1 MITAHGVRCRRKVTK
16 DMTREKKWTLAVLA
30 AFAGASFVGTAYAA
44 ESADAPSEETHAL
57 TDTVVTAQ
65 RREKRDLDT
74 PATTTIITAKE
85 IEKAGYRNVFEAID
99 QQIGSTSTSYGEAGQ
114 DFGFSAGRLNLRGY
128 DRGTLVMVNG
138 VPMNLKNYPST
149 ENIPASMV
157 ERIEIVKGA
166 ASTLYG
172 AEAMGG
178 VVNIILKQPKAE
190 ESEFELSQTVG
201 NYFKKSEATYIGDRI
216 IVDVSREWSKD
227 IPHANAFGLDKVS
240 WTDWWV
246 GKGKKSRIGLIA
258 QLTDELSLNY
268 NYMESDITRGGIRP
282 YKRNKAGVRV
292 SDNTKYNSRYND
304 YRHTASLVYQGRENG
319 IHAVLGYNYRKVD
332 GYDYIANSK
341 GKSNAVMDGQ
351 ILDVQKNW
359 KLGNDSMV
367 LGYSYKREAYDAT
380 TPDAKRFRDSAV
392 RTSNSLYTSYSKQF
406 TPQFNL
412 TLGLRGEFINDPE
425 EDQRVFMPQFQTN
438 YQFDRNTAW
447 YINIGK
453 AFQMPTVDDSF
464 RYKSFNPEGLKPEN
478 GWTYETGVKIRHG
491 NDTWKAAVY
500 HMDMQNKMGWA
511 KNSAGEY
518 YAVNKGAFRNTGIEL
533 EYTKRFNDTWR
544 LTLGGGISNP
554 EVQDPSSAKKEWTQD
569 AGRLEG
575 LIRVDYEM
583 AKWQGNLNFKYL
595 GDREY
600 YKPSNGT
607 EQDIPDKLQLN
618 MNIIYTAG
626 KDDTVTLGIYNLLNR
641 ENYSNR
647 FGSLDLPRNYR
658 LTYTHAF

>member
-1 MITAHGVRCRRKVTK
+1 MTK
-16 DMTREKKWTLAVLA
+16 EKKRTLAVLA

-44 ESADAPSEETHAL
+44 EQTETHAL

-65 RREKRDLDT
+65 RRAKRDLDT

-99 QQIGSTSTSYGEAGQ
+99 QQVGSTSTSYGEAGQ
-114 DFGFSAGRLNLRGY
+114 DFGLAAGRITLRGY

-178 VVNIILKQPKAE
+178 VVNIILKKPTAQ
-190 ESEFELSQTVG
+190 ESEFKLSQTVG
-201 NYFKKSEATYIGDRI
+201 NYFKKSEATYVGDRV

-227 IPHANAFGLDKVS
+227 LPHSNGFGINKISYV
-240 WTDWWV
+240 DWWV
-246 GKGKKSRIGLIA
+246 GKGKKSRVGIVA

-268 NYMESDITRGGIRP
+268 NYMEGDITRGGTQYRKTGNRLVP
-282 YKRNKAGVRV
+282 TG
-292 SDNTKYNSRYND
+292 TRYNFRYD
-304 YRHTASLVYQGRENG
+304 DFRHTASLVYQGKDNG
-319 IHAVLGYNYRKVD
+319 IRAVLGYNYRKVD
-332 GYDYIANSK
+332 GYDNLTHRAQD
-341 GKSNAVMDGQ
+341 SNATMDGQ

-359 KLGNDSMV
+359 KFGKDSMV
-367 LGYSYKREAYDAT
+367 LGYSYKREAIDL
-380 TPDAKRFRDSAV
+380 PEKKRSAV
-392 RTSNSLYTSYSKQF
+392 RTGNSLYASYSKQF
-406 TPQFNL
+406 TPKFNV

-425 EDQRVFMPQFQTN
+425 EDQRVVVPQFQTE
-438 YQFDRNTAW
+438 YKFDRNTAW
-447 YINIGK
+447 YTNIGK

-464 RYKSFNPEGLKPEN
+464 RYTNFNPDGLKPES
-478 GWTYETGVKIRHG
+478 GWTYETGVKIRRG

-500 HMDMQNKMGWA
+500 HMDMKNKIGWQYD
-511 KNSAGEY
+511 AGTDTH
-518 YAVNKGAFRNTGIEL
+518 YAINKGQFRNTGVEL
-533 EYTKRFNDTWR
+533 EYAKRFNDVWS
-544 LTLGGGISNP
+544 LTLGGSVSNP
-554 EVQDPSSAKKEWTQD
+554 EVQDPSTRAKKWVQD

-575 LIRVDYEM
+575 LIRLDYQM
-583 AKWQGNLNFKYL
+583 AKWQGNLNLKYL

-600 YKPSNGT
+600 TAQRYGAP
-607 EQDIPDKLQLN
+607 QDVPDKIQLN
-618 MNIIYTAG
+618 MNVIYTAG
-626 KDDTVTLGIYNLLNR
+626 KDDVVSLGIYNLLNR

-647 FGSLDLPRNYR
+647 YGNLDLGRNFR

>member
-1 MITAHGVRCRRKVTK
+1 MTK
-16 DMTREKKWTLAVLA
+16 EKKRTLAVLA

-44 ESADAPSEETHAL
+44 EQTETHAL

-99 QQIGSTSTSYGEAGQ
+99 QQVGSTSTSYGEAGQ
-114 DFGFSAGRLNLRGY
+114 DFGLAAGRITLRGY

-149 ENIPASMV
+149 ENIPANMV

-178 VVNIILKQPKAE
+178 VVNIILKKPTAQ
-190 ESEFELSQTVG
+190 ESEFKLSQTVG
-201 NYFKKSEATYIGDRI
+201 NYFKKSEATYVGDRV

-227 IPHANAFGLDKVS
+227 LPHSNGFGINKISYV
-240 WTDWWV
+240 DWWV
-246 GKGKKSRIGLIA
+246 GKGKKSRVGIVA

-268 NYMESDITRGGIRP
+268 NYMEGDITRGGTQYRKTGNRLVP
-282 YKRNKAGVRV
+282 TG
-292 SDNTKYNSRYND
+292 TRYNFRYD
-304 YRHTASLVYQGRENG
+304 DFRHTASLVYQGKDNG
-319 IHAVLGYNYRKVD
+319 IRAVLGYNYRKVD
-332 GYDYIANSK
+332 GYDNLTHRAQD
-341 GKSNAVMDGQ
+341 SNATMDGQ

-359 KLGNDSMV
+359 KFGKDSMV
-367 LGYSYKREAYDAT
+367 LGYSYKREAIDL
-380 TPDAKRFRDSAV
+380 PEKKRSAV
-392 RTSNSLYTSYSKQF
+392 RTGNSLYASYSKQF
-406 TPQFNL
+406 TPKFNV

-425 EDQRVFMPQFQTN
+425 EDQRVVVPQFQTE
-438 YQFDRNTAW
+438 YKFDRNTVW
-447 YINIGK
+447 YTNIGK

-464 RYKSFNPEGLKPEN
+464 RYTNFNPDGLKPES
-478 GWTYETGVKIRHG
+478 GWTYETGVKIRRG

-500 HMDMQNKMGWA
+500 HMDMKNKIGWQYD
-511 KNSAGEY
+511 AGTDTH
-518 YAVNKGAFRNTGIEL
+518 YAINKGQFRNTGVEL
-533 EYTKRFNDTWR
+533 EYAKRFNDVWS
-544 LTLGGGISNP
+544 LTLGGSVSNP
-554 EVQDPSSAKKEWTQD
+554 EVQDPSTRAKKWVQD

-575 LIRVDYEM
+575 LIRLDYQM
-583 AKWQGNLNFKYL
+583 AKWQGNLNLKYL

-600 YKPSNGT
+600 TAQRYGAP
-607 EQDIPDKLQLN
+607 QDVPDKIQLN
-618 MNIIYTAG
+618 MNVIYTAG
-626 KDDTVTLGIYNLLNR
+626 KDDVVSLGIYNLLNR

-647 FGSLDLPRNYR
+647 SGNLDLGRNFR

>member
-1 MITAHGVRCRRKVTK
+1 
-16 DMTREKKWTLAVLA
+16 
-30 AFAGASFVGTAYAA
+30 
-44 ESADAPSEETHAL
+44 
-57 TDTVVTAQ
+57 
-65 RREKRDLDT
+65 
-74 PATTTIITAKE
+74 
-85 IEKAGYRNVFEAID
+85 
-99 QQIGSTSTSYGEAGQ
+99 
-114 DFGFSAGRLNLRGY
+114 
-128 DRGTLVMVNG
+128 
-138 VPMNLKNYPST
+138 
-149 ENIPASMV
+149 
-157 ERIEIVKGA
+157 
-166 ASTLYG
+166 
-172 AEAMGG
+172 
-178 VVNIILKQPKAE
+178 
-190 ESEFELSQTVG
+190 
-201 NYFKKSEATYIGDRI
+201 
-216 IVDVSREWSKD
+216 
-227 IPHANAFGLDKVS
+227 
-240 WTDWWV
+240 
-246 GKGKKSRIGLIA
+246 
-258 QLTDELSLNY
+258 
-268 NYMESDITRGGIRP
+268 
-282 YKRNKAGVRV
+282 
-292 SDNTKYNSRYND
+292 
-304 YRHTASLVYQGRENG
+304 
-319 IHAVLGYNYRKVD
+319 
-332 GYDYIANSK
+332 
-341 GKSNAVMDGQ
+341 
-351 ILDVQKNW
+351 
-359 KLGNDSMV
+359 
-367 LGYSYKREAYDAT
+367 
-380 TPDAKRFRDSAV
+380 
-392 RTSNSLYTSYSKQF
+392 
-406 TPQFNL
+406 
-412 TLGLRGEFINDPE
+412 
-425 EDQRVFMPQFQTN
+425 
-438 YQFDRNTAW
+438 
-447 YINIGK
+447 
-453 AFQMPTVDDSF
+453 MPTVDDSF

-647 FGSLDLPRNYR
+647 YGSLDLPRNYR

>member
-1 MITAHGVRCRRKVTK
+1 
-16 DMTREKKWTLAVLA
+16 MTREKKWTLAVLA
-30 AFAGASFVGTAYAA
+30 AFAGVSFVGTAYAA
-44 ESADAPSEETHAL
+44 EQTSNEQGDAHAL
-57 TDTVVTAQ
+57 ADTVVTAQ

-114 DFGFSAGRLNLRGY
+114 DFGFAAGRLTLRGY

-149 ENIPASMV
+149 ENIPANMV

-178 VVNIILKQPKAE
+178 VVNIILKQPKPE
-190 ESEFELSQTVG
+190 ESEFQLSQTVG
-201 NYFKKSEATYIGDRI
+201 NYFKKSEATYTGDRI

-227 IPHANAFGLDKVS
+227 LPHSNGFGIDKIS
-240 WTDWWV
+240 WVDWWV
-246 GKGKKSRIGLIA
+246 GKGKKSRVGVIA

-268 NYMESDITRGGIRP
+268 NYMEGDITRGGVQ
-282 YKRNKAGVRV
+282 YKKSGNSLVPTG
-292 SDNTKYNSRYND
+292 TKYNYRYND
-304 YRHTASLVYQGRENG
+304 LRHTASLVYQGKDNG

-359 KLGNDSMV
+359 QLGKDSVV

-380 TPDAKRFRDSAV
+380 TPDTKRFRDSAV

-464 RYKSFNPEGLKPEN
+464 RYKNFNPTGLKPES
-478 GWTYETGVKIRHG
+478 GWTYETGVKIRRG

-500 HMDMQNKMGWA
+500 HMDMKNKIGWRYD
-511 KNSAGEY
+511 AGTEQH
-518 YAVNKGAFRNTGIEL
+518 YAVNTGQFRNTGIEL
-533 EYTKRFNDTWR
+533 EYAKRFNDTWS
-544 LTLGGGISNP
+544 LTLGGSVSNP
-554 EVQDPSSAKKEWTQD
+554 EIQNPQGTNNAWVQD
-569 AGRLEG
+569 AGRLQG
-575 LIRVDYEM
+575 LVRLDYQM
-583 AKWQGNLNFKYL
+583 AKWQGNLNLKYL

-600 YKPSNGT
+600 IAQKLGAA
-607 EQDIPDKLQLN
+607 QDVPDKIQLN
-618 MNIIYTAG
+618 MNVIYTAG
-626 KDDTVTLGIYNLLNR
+626 KDDTVSLGIYNLLNR

-647 FGSLDLPRNYR
+647 YGNLDLSRNFR

>member
-1 MITAHGVRCRRKVTK
+1 
-16 DMTREKKWTLAVLA
+16 MTREKKWTLAVLA

-114 DFGFSAGRLNLRGY
+114 DFGFAAGRIVLRGF

-149 ENIPASMV
+149 ENIPANMV

-178 VVNIILKQPKAE
+178 VINIILKQPKAE

-464 RYKSFNPEGLKPEN
+464 RYKSFNPEGIKPES

-533 EYTKRFNDTWR
+533 EYTKRFNDIWR

>member
-1 MITAHGVRCRRKVTK
+1 MMKQ
-16 DMTREKKWTLAVLA
+16 EKKWTLAILA
-30 AFAGASFVGTAYAA
+30 AFAGASFAGTAYAA
-44 ESADAPSEETHAL
+44 KQTSALPQETHELA
-57 TDTVVTAQ
+57 DTVVTAQ
-65 RREKRDLDT
+65 RRAKRDLDT

-114 DFGFSAGRLNLRGY
+114 DFGVAAGRLNLRGY
-128 DRGTLVMVNG
+128 DRGTLVMING

-178 VVNIILKQPKAE
+178 VVNVILKKPTAQEP
-190 ESEFELSQTVG
+190 EFTLSQTVG
-201 NYFKKSEATYIGDRI
+201 NYFKKSEATYIGERI

-227 IPHANAFGLDKVS
+227 RAHANAFGLDKVS
-240 WTDWWV
+240 WIDWWV
-246 GKGKKSRIGLIA
+246 GKGKKSRVGVLA
-258 QLTDELSLNY
+258 WLTDELSFNY
-268 NYMESDITRGGIRP
+268 NYMEGDITRGGIRH
-282 YKRNKAGVRV
+282 YKKNKFGVRV
-292 SDNTKYNSRYND
+292 SDGTKYSYRYND
-304 YRHTASLVYQGRENG
+304 FRHTASLVYQGKENG
-319 IHAVLGYNYRKVD
+319 VHAVLGCNYRKID
-332 GYDYIANSK
+332 GYDYIADNK
-341 GKSNAVMDGQ
+341 VKSNAVMDGQ
-351 ILDVQKNW
+351 ILDVQKTWNLE
-359 KLGNDSMV
+359 KDSMV

-380 TPDAKRFRDSAV
+380 TPDAKRYRDSAV
-392 RTSNSLYTSYSKQF
+392 RTSNSLYTSYSKQV
-406 TPQFNL
+406 TPRLNL
-412 TLGLRGEFINDPE
+412 TFGLRGEFINDPE

-438 YQFDRNTAW
+438 YEFDRNAVW

-464 RYKSFNPEGLKPEN
+464 RYKSFNPEGLKPES

-491 NDTWKAAVY
+491 SNTWKAAVY
-500 HMDMQNKMGWA
+500 HMDMENKMGWA

-518 YAVNKGAFRNTGIEL
+518 YPVNKGNFSNTGVEL
-533 EYTKRFNDTWR
+533 EYEKRFNDTWR
-544 LTLGGGISNP
+544 LTLGGSISDP
-554 EVQDPSSAKKEWTQD
+554 KVQDPNTAKKEWVQD

-575 LIRVDYEM
+575 LVRIDYEK

-600 YKPSNGT
+600 YIPSNGT
-607 EQDIPDKLQLN
+607 AQDIPDKIQLN
-618 MNIIYTAG
+618 MNVIYTAG
-626 KDDTVTLGIYNLLNR
+626 KDDTVTLGIYNLLNH

-647 FGSLDLPRNYR
+647 YGNLDLGRNFR